1 MADWLTKLF
10 AALLPEQGGALASD
24 ARREPQ
30 LRPGQGSRAAGPE
43 RDALIRQALSLT
55 AQKQHVFAELD
66 AKTQLKFLGEA
77 AQILDANAR
86 RKAPSL
92 ASVKK
97 AR

>member
-1 MADWLTKLF
+1 MSGWLTKLY
-10 AALLPEQGGALASD
+10 AAMLPEQGGTLAPE

-30 LRPGQGSRAAGPE
+30 LRPGQGSLAPTQE

-66 AKTQLKFLGEA
+66 AKTQRKFLTEA

-92 ASVKK
+92 APIKK
-97 AR
+97 TR